1 MITKVCKN
9 CAGGKPFSG
18 QNLCGRNMKQCNIE
32 ETLVNFLTVA
42 QFLKVY
48 RLKKF
53 FSVSADFYLISVV
66 AENMGNFLK
75 ANFLGVLKV
84 RESRGGLWWWGALV

>member
-1 MITKVCKN
+1 M
-9 CAGGKPFSG
+9 
-18 QNLCGRNMKQCNIE
+18 
-32 ETLVNFLTVA
+32 
-42 QFLKVY
+42 
-48 RLKKF
+48 

-84 RESRGGLWWWGALV
+84 RESRVGYGGGGLWYKFTVLEKICENVVGTCIRYLSAVGFLKQKKNQ

>member
-1 MITKVCKN
+1 MPEENLFRDK
-9 CAGGKPFSG
+9 
-18 QNLCGRNMKQCNIE
+18 NLCGRNMKQCNIE

-53 FSVSADFYLISVV
+53 FSVSADFYLILVV

-84 RESRGGLWWWGALV
+84 R